1 MRQIAIEL
9 AKRIKDAGV
18 RSKLRLEMQLEEG
31 VTVSEGP
38 TKDRM
43 MPLRVRAARYSRLLH
58 FVAER
63 VLGNPN
69 KAAIAVDNCLYG
81 AAQHVTASD
90 CEGAFRSWLVRLLIE
105 EALMILHGR
114 TTSGTSRVWRA
125 TEGLADK

>member
-1 MRQIAIEL
+1 M
-9 AKRIKDAGV
+9 
-18 RSKLRLEMQLEEG
+18 RSKLRLEMQLDEG

-90 CEGAFRSWLVRLLIE
+90 YEGAFRSWLVRLVID

-125 TEGLADK
+125 TEA